1 MRVLLVGSGGR
12 ENAMAQSII
21 KSPLLDKLYAAP
33 GNGGFP
39 CERVDIKAIDI
50 EGIVNFAKKEKID
63 LVIVGPESPLIIG
76 LADRLEEAGILVFGC
91 SQEAAQ
97 MEGSKIYAK
106 KLMLENNIPTGLC
119 EIFDNSA
126 DAVKYID
133 EVASKTGSPIVVKA
147 DGEAA
152 GKGVI
157 VTEDPEVAK
166 KAVSEIMD
174 DKIFGKSGDH
184 IIIEEFL
191 DGQETTVLSFVD
203 GEDFYVMPP
212 SQDHKRAFDND
223 EGPNTGGMG
232 VYSPVP
238 AFTDE
243 LKEKTVNE
251 IIKPTLKA
259 LCDRGIHYKG
269 VLYTGLALTSKGP
282 KVIEFNVR
290 FGDPETQVILPLMET
305 DFLEVCYK
313 VAKSEL
319 KDMDIKFK
327 SQKAVSV
334 VLASGGYP
342 GKYAKGYEINGIDEA
357 ESMGALVYHA
367 GTEIKDGKLVT
378 NGGRVLN
385 VTCLG
390 DDYQKCIDKV
400 YSCLKNIEFKD
411 MFYRND
417 IAHRVAKQDK

>member
-1 MRVLLVGSGGR
+1 MKVLLIGSGGR
-12 ENAMAQSII
+12 ENAMAQSVM
-21 KSPLLDKLYAAP
+21 KSPLLEKLVVAP

-39 CERVDIKAIDI
+39 CERADIKATDI
-50 EGIVNFAKKEKID
+50 ENIVKYAKENKMD
-63 LVIVGPESPLIIG
+63 LVIVGPESPLIKG
-76 LADRLEEAGILVFGC
+76 LADELEKENIPVFGC
-91 SQEAAQ
+91 SKEAAQ

-119 EIFDNSA
+119 EIFDSSEE
-126 DAVKYID
+126 AVKYID

-157 VTEDPEVAK
+157 VTEDPETAK
-166 KAVSEIMD
+166 KAVKDIMD
-174 DKIFGKSGDH
+174 DKIFGASGDH

-243 LKEKTVNE
+243 IKEKVVNE

-259 LCDRGIHYKG
+259 LTDRGIHYKG

-313 VAKSEL
+313 TALGQL
-319 KDMDIKFK
+319 KDTEIKFRDK
-327 SQKAVSV
+327 KAVSV

-342 GKYAKGYEINGIDEA
+342 GSYAKGYEITGIDEA
-357 ESMGALVYHA
+357 EKSGALVYHA
-367 GTEIKDGKLVT
+367 GTEIKDGRLVT

-385 VTCLG
+385 VTCIG
-390 DDYQKCIDKV
+390 NDYQECIDKV
-400 YSCLKNIEFKD
+400 YRSVDKIKFND
-411 MFYRND
+411 MFYRHD
-417 IAHRVAKQDK
+417 IAHRVAKKG

>member
-1 MRVLLVGSGGR
+1 MKVLLVGSGGR

-21 KSPLLDKLYAAP
+21 KSPLLDKLYVAP

-39 CERVDIKAIDI
+39 CERVDIKATDI
-50 EGIVNFAKKEKID
+50 EGIVNFAKSNKID
-63 LVIVGPESPLIIG
+63 LVIVGPESPLIKG
-76 LADRLEEAGILVFGC
+76 LADELEKAGILVFGC
-91 SQEAAQ
+91 SKEAAQ

-106 KLMLENNIPTGLC
+106 KLMLENGIPTGLC
-119 EIFDNSA
+119 EIFNNSN
-126 DAVKYID
+126 DAIKYID
-133 EVASKTGSPIVVKA
+133 DVASKTGSPIVVKA

-157 VTEDPEVAK
+157 VTSDKEVAK
-166 KAVSEIMD
+166 KAVKDIME
-174 DKIFGKSGDH
+174 DKIFGASGDN

-232 VYSPVP
+232 CYSPVP
-238 AFTDE
+238 VFDE
-243 LKEKTVNE
+243 AMKNNVIEN
-251 IIKPTLKA
+251 IIKKTLKA
-259 LCDRGIHYKG
+259 LKDRGINYKG

-313 VAKSEL
+313 VAKGEL
-319 KDMDIKFK
+319 KGMDIKFK
-327 SQKAVSV
+327 DKKAVSV

-342 GKYAKGYEINGIDEA
+342 GSYAKGYEICGIEEA
-357 ESMGALVYHA
+357 EKMGALVYHA
-367 GTEIKDGKLVT
+367 GDEIKEGKLVT

-390 DDYQKCIDKV
+390 DEYQDCINKV
-400 YSCLKNIEFKD
+400 YDCVKKISFKD
-411 MFYRND
+411 MHYRKD
-417 IAHRVAKQDK
+417 IAYRVVK

>member
-1 MRVLLVGSGGR
+1 MKVFLIGSGGR
-12 ENAMAQSII
+12 ENAMAQAII
-21 KSPLLDKLYAAP
+21 KSPLLDKLVAAP

-39 CERVDIKAIDI
+39 CERADIKATDID
-50 EGIVNFAKKEKID
+50 GIVKYAKDNSFD
-63 LVIVGPESPLIIG
+63 LVIVGPESPLIKG
-76 LADRLEEAGILVFGC
+76 LADELEKAGIPVFGC
-91 SQEAAQ
+91 SKEAAQ

-106 KLMLENNIPTGLC
+106 KLMLDNGIPTGLC

-152 GKGVI
+152 GKGVT

-166 KAVSEIMD
+166 NAVKDMMD
-174 DKIFGKSGDH
+174 DKIFGASGDH

-191 DGQETTVLSFVD
+191 DGQETTVLAFVD
-203 GEDFYVMPP
+203 GEDFCVMPA
-212 SQDHKRAFDND
+212 SQDHKRAFDGD
-223 EGPNTGGMG
+223 MGPNTGGMG

-238 AFTDE
+238 AFTED
-243 LKEKTVNE
+243 LKNQVVNE

-259 LCDRGIHYKG
+259 LMDRDIHYKG

-313 VAKSEL
+313 TAKGQL
-319 KDMDIKFK
+319 KDIDIKFK
-327 SQKAVSV
+327 DKKAVSV

-342 GKYAKGYEINGIDEA
+342 GKYAKGYEITGIEEA
-357 ESMGALVYHA
+357 EKAGALVYHA
-367 GTEIKDGKLVT
+367 GTELKDDKLVT

-390 DDYQKCIDKV
+390 NDFQDCIDKV
-400 YSCLKNIEFKD
+400 YMCLSKISFKD
-411 MFYRND
+411 MFYRKD
-417 IAHRVAKQDK
+417 IAHRVAKK